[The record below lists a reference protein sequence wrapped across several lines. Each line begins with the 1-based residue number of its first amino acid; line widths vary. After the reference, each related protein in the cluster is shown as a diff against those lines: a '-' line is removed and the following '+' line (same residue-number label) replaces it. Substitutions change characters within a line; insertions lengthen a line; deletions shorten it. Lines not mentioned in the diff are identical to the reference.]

1 MSSSTF
7 IKGSNILRSPPS
19 HSKHGMEWEI
29 APASPGTERTMRLG
43 ILFGNL
49 FVLWLR
55 SDTFMA
61 LGKPSKHFLA
71 VSIINKQGRSDSSTS
86 SPDASPSK
94 SLFAQLGI
102 KQFSGSAPN
111 LKTEKKLSKSPRALR
126 RMKAQQ
132 ILHCDLIHCSLDGCQ
147 VRAFWLELR

>member
-1 MSSSTF
+1 MAVRKAQIRFLEKFMSSSTF

-55 SDTFMA
+55 SDTF
-61 LGKPSKHFLA
+61 L
-71 VSIINKQGRSDSSTS
+71 SSW
-86 SPDASPSK
+86 P
-94 SLFAQLGI
+94 
-102 KQFSGSAPN
+102 
-111 LKTEKKLSKSPRALR
+111 
-126 RMKAQQ
+126 
-132 ILHCDLIHCSLDGCQ
+132 
-147 VRAFWLELR
+147 